1 MQPEEI
7 RSKVD
12 TIMIEEFECEP
23 ETLKPEA
30 RLGDDLDMDSLDG
43 VDLVVA
49 LEKAFQCRIPEEE
62 ARKIE
67 TLGDI
72 YSKVES
78 GLSEMQ
84 GKAS

>member
-7 RSKVD
+7 RSRID
-12 TIMIEEFECEP
+12 SIMIEEFECEA
-23 ETLKPEA
+23 ESLRPEA
-30 RLGDDLDMDSLDG
+30 QLGDDLDMDSLDG

-62 ARKIE
+62 ARNIK

-72 YSKVES
+72 YDKVISRLEAAQ
-78 GLSEMQ
+78 EQ
-84 GKAS
+84 AS